1 MEIIR
6 IAEQPQQVTARGVK
20 ARAVLDFPYINI
32 MNLTLAPGD
41 EVPSHT
47 TPVDVL
53 FHIIEGEGSVTI
65 GPETAR
71 VTAGDI
77 VVSPAH
83 IPHALEANTGTDF
96 SVLVMKIPNPK
107 KMAK

>member
-1 MEIIR
+1 MDIIR
-6 IAEQPQQVTARGVK
+6 IAEQPQQVSPRGVK
-20 ARAVLDFPYINI
+20 ARAVLDLPSINI

-41 EVPSHT
+41 EVPSHL

-53 FHIIEGEGSVTI
+53 FHVIEGEDSITI

-77 VVSPAH
+77 VVSPAR
-83 IPHALEANTGTDF
+83 IPHALEANAGTDF
-96 SVLVMKIPNPK
+96 SVLVIKIPNPK